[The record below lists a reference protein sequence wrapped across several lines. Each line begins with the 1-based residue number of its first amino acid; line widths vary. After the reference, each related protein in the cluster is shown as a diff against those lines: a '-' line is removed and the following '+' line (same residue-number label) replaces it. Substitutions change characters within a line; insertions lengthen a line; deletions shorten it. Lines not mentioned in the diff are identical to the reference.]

1 MTHLG
6 KKPFSV
12 EQGDDTAAEWWDLA
26 EETEE
31 SGLVPFLFSLSRK
44 LIKKQKRFAVRS
56 AEGCLELHF

>member
-12 EQGDDTAAEWWDLA
+12 GQDGDTAAEWWDLA

-31 SGLVPFLFSLSRK
+31 SGWILFLLFSLTKTYQKAEEICS
-44 LIKKQKRFAVRS
+44 KKS
-56 AEGCLELHF
+56 